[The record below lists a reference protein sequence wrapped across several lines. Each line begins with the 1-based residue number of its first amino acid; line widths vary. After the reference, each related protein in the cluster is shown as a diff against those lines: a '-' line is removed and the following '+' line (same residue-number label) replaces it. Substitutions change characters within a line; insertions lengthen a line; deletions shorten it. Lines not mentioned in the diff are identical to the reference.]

1 MASSRF
7 WAAKVLNFRQ
17 MAKEIV
23 FYCSFPPAICRHSV
37 SHEAPCGGQKP
48 WQRAIKHDGGGTEKP
63 CPAQHTQHGHG
74 IRKHIHCKRHRPA
87 FSNRTPQRLLKT
99 YHTANCQELPLPNL
113 PFTKILGNARSG
125 KQQSFPF
132 QKLMLQKHSKPPPNS
147 NPSPMPLPN
156 LLLRRHPKPR
166 QTASPPPCRSPTS
179 CCGDPQYGTTQRTIS
194 L

>member
-74 IRKHIHCKRHRPA
+74 KRKHIHCKRHRPA
-87 FSNRTPQRLLKT
+87 FPNRTPQRLLKT
-99 YHTANCQELPLPNL
+99 YHAANCQELPLPNL

-132 QKLMLQKHSKPPPNS
+132 QKLIHRKHSKPHQTANNTPAPPS
-147 NPSPMPLPN
+147 NLM
-156 LLLRRHPKPR
+156 LRRRPKPR
-166 QTASPPPCRSPTS
+166 QTASPPPCRSLTS
-179 CCGDPQYGTTQRTIS
+179 YCGDTQKGIT
-194 L
+194 